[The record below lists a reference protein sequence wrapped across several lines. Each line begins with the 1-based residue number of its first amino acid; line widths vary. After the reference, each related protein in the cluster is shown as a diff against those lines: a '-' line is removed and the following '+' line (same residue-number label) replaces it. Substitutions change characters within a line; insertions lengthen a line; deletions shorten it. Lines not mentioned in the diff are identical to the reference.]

1 MIINQYYIIAFREAL
16 RQIHTKRF
24 PLTAPF
30 GGRTLKSLDPD
41 KKRSRLDKNFRDTHD
56 VTNHW

>member
-1 MIINQYYIIAFREAL
+1 MIINQYYVIAFREAL

-41 KKRSRLDKNFRDTHD
+41 KKKESFKKKTSA
-56 VTNHW
+56 TPMM